1 MILMGQRLA
10 GAGILALWLSGSPSG
25 EVLQVPQTSQTITGE
40 IVGTISDSLG
50 AVMPGAT
57 VTARGTKT
65 AKVPTVVTN
74 QAGEFQI
81 ANLADDSYV
90 VTAALSGFPAS
101 ARNVDVRDGARVDLG
116 VIKMALGN
124 NVIVDTI
131 ETPNPP
137 ATGLSPGDV
146 PVSVT
151 TSAGNFDLVVATR
164 AAPEAAG
171 EFLKRVDGH
180 SYDGGRIVP
189 LLAIEGQQAQG
200 VAGPELV
207 MNPARHP
214 EPFRAVI
221 TDHDLSVESSRQVF
235 GRVWRWQEREDV
247 LTDIRLRPLNGRIF
261 AVPVTIAQVSRVIRI
276 QPMPFARPRRLAH
289 PQS

>member
-1 MILMGQRLA
+1 MAAPSMLLMGQRLA

-40 IVGTISDSLG
+40 IVGTISDSFG

-101 ARNVDVRDGARVDLG
+101 ARSVDVRDGARVDLG
-116 VIKMALGN
+116 VIKMSLGN

-131 ETPNPP
+131 ETPNP
-137 ATGLSPGDV
+137 AAMGLSPGDV

-151 TSAGNFDLVVATR
+151 TSAGNFDLVVATK

-200 VAGPELV
+200 VAGLELV
-207 MNPARHP
+207 MNPESHP
-214 EPFRAVI
+214 EQFRAVI
-221 TDHDLSVESSRQVF
+221 AGDDLVVEPGRKVF
-235 GRVWRWQEREDV
+235 GRVWRSPEREAV
-247 LTDIRLRPLNGRIF
+247 VSKIRLQPLSGRSF
-261 AVPVTIAQVSRVIRI
+261 AVPVTIVHVSRI
-276 QPMPFARPRRLAH
+276 
-289 PQS
+289 